1 MFERQV
7 AELLRAYLG
16 EYIEG
21 LDNESLNIR
30 VWKGARHAAPYVCA
44 THPVWAFARA

>member
-30 VWKGARHAAPYVCA
+30 VWKGARRP
-44 THPVWAFARA
+44 TQRLTPRFGLFARA